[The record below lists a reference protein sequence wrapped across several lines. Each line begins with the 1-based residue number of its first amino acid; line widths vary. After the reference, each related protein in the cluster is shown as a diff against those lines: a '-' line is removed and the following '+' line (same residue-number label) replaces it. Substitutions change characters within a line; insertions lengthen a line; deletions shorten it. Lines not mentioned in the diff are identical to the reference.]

1 MAMYIFASML
11 LPWVPFAP
19 ESMPDAEDS
28 EFIAGSCLSNRILSS
43 YKDYKGI
50 LFKHMTL
57 Y

>member
-1 MAMYIFASML
+1 VAMYIFASML

-19 ESMPDAEDS
+19 ESMPDAD
-28 EFIAGSCLSNRILSS
+28 SCLSNRILSS
-43 YKDYKGI
+43 YKDYKEI